1 MEFIASLAVLY
12 VASGGGG
19 IKLEVSAVG
28 GCVGATNG
36 SDNDGDNGGDNGGDN
51 DGDDGRE
58 CTGWQ
63 CDDILSS

>member
-36 SDNDGDNGGDNGGDN
+36 SDNGGENDGD